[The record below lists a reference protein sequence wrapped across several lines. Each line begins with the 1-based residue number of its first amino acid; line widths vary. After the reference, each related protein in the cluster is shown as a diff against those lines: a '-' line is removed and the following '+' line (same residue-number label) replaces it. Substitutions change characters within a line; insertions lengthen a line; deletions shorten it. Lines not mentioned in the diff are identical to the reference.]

1 VERGTQIGR
10 FVVVS
15 ELGRGGMGAV
25 YAAHDPQLDRQ
36 VALKVLRDSSSGEE
50 EDRVRMLR
58 EGQAMARVTHP
69 NVITVYEVG
78 TEGGMVFLAQ
88 ELLDGGTLKSWL
100 EKPHEQRA
108 ILEKFIAAGRGLE
121 AAHAVG
127 LVHRD
132 FKPENVLLGKD
143 GRIRVADF
151 GLARASAALG
161 EALAVTAKGGGPP
174 RADIDV
180 TKSPMSQL
188 TRTGAVMGT
197 PMFMAPE
204 QHKGERADARSDQF
218 AFCVSLWHALYGSW
232 PYDGKTAPALAE
244 AVIEGRLAPTPPN
257 AKVSSSLRKIMLR
270 GLSTY
275 PGQRYPAMEG
285 LLYDLQK
292 ELGDGAAP
300 RRSPAMFV
308 GAALIIAAGAAGTI
322 VVLKSRESK
331 SAKPLPPP
339 PAVVT
344 VNVGNDESIA
354 WLTSAID
361 RGQFSDAITKYNL
374 AATPLVQTE
383 PARASVFEAAGAYMR
398 VLKGDL
404 KPAQTLLEAATLHAG
419 TDATALAF
427 VDLAD
432 AALRL
437 ARGDVAAAHER
448 AERCGKQLVTT
459 MPVMASICQQLAAD
473 ASNAQFGG
481 DGSRNAYKAALALV
495 ENLQEPERKSTL
507 RLALAQLDLDNGD
520 FQRAAGI
527 AAEVQKECDDR
538 NAIGCGVLAR
548 ILVSRVR
555 NGEEQHALELLST
568 VKPATIEA
576 LPVKLAHQIALGEV
590 QGILGAPGDDNVAGL
605 DRIETARAA
614 AEKQG
619 FKVLELE
626 ARVARLRVQLTTD
639 DPDAKGTYDD
649 IVKLAK
655 AAKLGRFTKLAD
667 AALKELSGP
676 ARATLPADGGLSDV
690 REGSSDEP

>member
-1 VERGTQIGR
+1 MERGTQIGR
-10 FVVVS
+10 FVVVT

-36 VALKVLRDSSSGEE
+36 VALKVLRDSTSGEE

-100 EKPHEQRA
+100 EKPHEQRE
-108 ILEKFIAAGRGLE
+108 ILQKFIAAGRGLE

-151 GLARASAALG
+151 GLARASFALG

-174 RADIDV
+174 RPDDDV
-180 TKSPMSQL
+180 MKSPMSQL

-218 AFCVSLWHALYGSW
+218 AFCVSLWHALYGTW
-232 PYDGKTAPALAE
+232 PYDGKTAPALAD
-244 AVIEGRLAPTPPN
+244 AVIEGRLSPTPAG
-257 AKVSSSLRKIMLR
+257 AKVSSSLKKIMLR

-275 PGQRYPAMEG
+275 PAQRYPAMEG
-285 LLYDLQK
+285 LLYDLEK

-300 RRSPAMFV
+300 KRSPAMFV
-308 GAALIIAAGAAGTI
+308 GAALIVAAGAAGTI
-322 VVLKSRESK
+322 VFLKGRESK
-331 SAKPLPPP
+331 TVKPPP
-339 PAVVT
+339 PPPVVT

-361 RGQFSDAITKYNL
+361 RGQFSDAMTKYNL
-374 AATPLVQTE
+374 AATPLVQSE
-383 PARASVFEAAGAYMR
+383 PVRAAVFEAAGAYMR

-404 KPAQTLLEAATLHAG
+404 KPAQTLLEEATRHAG
-419 TDATALAF
+419 TNATSLAF

-432 AALRL
+432 SALRL

-473 ASNAQFGG
+473 ASNAEFGG

-495 ENLQEPERKSTL
+495 ENLDEPERKSTL

-520 FQRAAGI
+520 FQRAAGT

-548 ILVSRVR
+548 ILMSRVR
-555 NGEEQHALELLST
+555 NGEEQQALELLST

-576 LPVKLAHQIALGEV
+576 RPVRLAHQIALGEV
-590 QGILGAPGDDNVAGL
+590 QGILAVPGDDNVAGL
-605 DRIETARAA
+605 DRIESARAE
-614 AEKQG
+614 AERQG
-619 FKVLELE
+619 YKLLELE
-626 ARVARLRVQLTTD
+626 ARVARLRVLLTTD
-639 DPDAKGTYDD
+639 DPQAKETYDD

-667 AALKELSGP
+667 AAMKELSGP
-676 ARATLPADGGLSDV
+676 ARATLPVDGGLSDV
-690 REGSSDEP
+690 RAGSSDEP